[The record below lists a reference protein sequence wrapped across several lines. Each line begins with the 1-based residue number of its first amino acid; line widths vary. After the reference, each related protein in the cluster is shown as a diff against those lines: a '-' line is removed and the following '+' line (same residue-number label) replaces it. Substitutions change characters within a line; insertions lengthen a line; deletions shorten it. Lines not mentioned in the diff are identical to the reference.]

1 MPLGDSLQPLP
12 LREFW
17 GLDIALGLSPEL
29 EAGDAGG
36 ES

>member
-1 MPLGDSLQPLP
+1 MSLRGSLQPLR

-29 EAGDAGG
+29 EAGDAWGK
-36 ES
+36 S